1 MSPVGRHLTGHLQD
15 PLRQLFRETKSSVLL
30 IDLQGGL
37 VDAQEIFSGQ
47 ANVSSKLTDMK
58 TSKHYNVGLK
68 INES

>member
-15 PLRQLFRETKSSVLL
+15 PLRQLFHGTKSSVLL

-68 INES
+68 INEG